1 MNSSSD
7 LIITGLI
14 LMSIPFAVRATWRLW
29 RLYRA
34 DTNRSLLLFALAF
47 SAALVTI
54 TGIWVGLLTVR
65 RLLGFEPLEWSPPV
79 TGLLA
84 VIIFWIPVLFD
95 WVVNQIGRRPDQPDN
110 IGRGPR

>member
-1 MNSSSD
+1 MTATD
-7 LIITGLI
+7 YIVTGGILI
-14 LMSIPFAVRATWRLW
+14 SIPFAVRATWNLW

-34 DTNRSLLLFALAF
+34 DTHHSLLLFALAF
-47 SAALVTI
+47 SAAVVTV

-65 RLLGFEPLEWSPPV
+65 RLLGFPALEWSPPV

-84 VIIFWIPVLFD
+84 VIIFWVPVLFD
-95 WVVNQIGRRPDQPDN
+95 WVVNQIAHRPDQPDN